1 MISISKDSCSQI
13 NSSIPTLPKAL
24 CKAGGTQLPNGD
36 LLISGGYNYCSNRR
50 MTGQRYIFRHCK
62 DGSNQWKRVG
72 TIMKRPKY
80 GHSSVFID
88 GSLFT
93 SDGHTD
99 RFSII
104 SNHEEFSISRG
115 IKERKEMPIAL
126 SDHTATVFGKDTIL
140 ICGGLDSEVS
150 KTFP

>member
-1 MISISKDSCSQI
+1 MERDYLLHLTEPPKIVSI
-13 NSSIPTLPKAL
+13 
-24 CKAGGTQLPNGD
+24 D
-36 LLISGGYNYCSNRR
+36 LLISGGYTCRSGKYYGLNSIMMGR
-50 MTGQRYIFRHCK
+50 RYICRYHK

-99 RFSII
+99 RFSIL
-104 SNHEEFSISRG
+104 SNHEEFSITRG